1 MKNLMNKNICRD
13 RDERYMNPRKQNVL
27 TLIRIIVDISMVMLA
42 WWLAFFVRFETGMET
57 PLGVPSMSLYMKL
70 LPFIAV
76 IWLGAFLVAGLYRRS
91 NRHRSAILEAIDI
104 IQSCVIAVLAFI
116 SFTYF
121 YEEYRYSRI
130 VIGVFALLHPAFII
144 SGRSLVRKALRI
156 YRKRASPRRTLIIG
170 SGEFLESAIKM
181 AELGEIAA
189 NDIAGVVLVGDDDQ
203 IAIGRKLA
211 EKRRLP
217 VFPDQSDWPSF
228 FVEHPMQTVLVALP
242 YKYFGWIEQTLE
254 KIVDQVPDVK
264 LLPDLM
270 KFTRLAAG
278 IELISGLPII
288 SIHDSPMAGV
298 QGVFK
303 RILDIVGALVAVII
317 FSPVMLLIAVLVPI
331 SSRGPIFYRQ
341 ERMGLDGRTFKMLK
355 FRSMPVDAEAK
366 SGAVFAKAGDNRATA
381 LGSFLRRTSLDEL
394 PQFFN
399 VLAGDMSLVGPR
411 PERPVFVND
420 FRRKIPGYFLRHKV
434 KAGITGW
441 AQVNGWRGDTSI
453 EKRIECD
460 LYYIQNW
467 SLAFD
472 IRILLLTLVRGFIH
486 KNAY

>member
-1 MKNLMNKNICRD
+1 
-13 RDERYMNPRKQNVL
+13 MNPRRQNIL
-27 TLIRIIVDISMVMLA
+27 TLIRMLVDISMVIFA
-42 WWLAFFVRFETGMET
+42 WGCAWVVRFKMGIEA
-57 PLGVPSMSLYMKL
+57 PLGVPSVWLYLKL
-70 LPFIAV
+70 VPFIAF
-76 IWLGAFLVAGLYRRS
+76 IWLSVFAISGFYRRS
-91 NRHRSAILEAIDI
+91 NRHRSAIIEAIDI
-104 IQSCVIAVLAFI
+104 IQSSAVATLAFI

-144 SGRSLVRKALRI
+144 SGRSLVRKALRR
-156 YRKRASPRRTLIIG
+156 YRKRATPRRTLIVG
-170 SGEFLESAIKM
+170 SGEFIESAIKM
-181 AELGEIAA
+181 AELGEVAA
-189 NDIAGVVLVGDDDQ
+189 NDVAGVILVGDSDQ
-203 IAIGRKLA
+203 VTLGREIAN
-211 EKRRLP
+211 KRGLTIY
-217 VFPDQSDWPSF
+217 PDQHDWPSF

-242 YKYFGWIEQTLE
+242 YKHFGWIEEKLE
-254 KIVDQVPDVK
+254 RIADQVPDVK

-270 KFTRLAAG
+270 KFTKLAAG
-278 IELISGLPII
+278 IELISGVPVI
-288 SIHDSPMAGV
+288 SIHDSPLAGV

-303 RILDIVGALVAVII
+303 RLMDIAGAIVALLI
-317 FSPVMLLIAVLVPI
+317 FAPVMAVLAILVPL
-331 SSRGPIFYRQ
+331 SSPGPVFYRQ
-341 ERMGLDGRTFKMLK
+341 ERMGLDGRTFYMLK

-366 SGAVFAKAGDNRATA
+366 SGAVFAKAGDSRATW
-381 LGSFLRRTSLDEL
+381 LGKFLRKTSLDEL

-399 VLAGDMSLVGPR
+399 VLSGDMSLVGPR

-472 IRILLLTLVRGFIH
+472 MRILLLTIVRGFIH